1 MNDSEEKRLF
11 QESIENVRKT
21 VNSELYSRQDIEDKI
36 RILSSPKPS
45 NGKEL
50 SRWHRTQQR
59 FVTVQFQT
67 SLILY
72 LRGKNENAN
81 KRVVAL
87 ENLYDAIRKV
97 HIDQNH
103 SGRTGFYKKNLVR
116 AAWSDRKD
124 LSAFRFSLQDMSTQE
139 IEEVH

>member
-1 MNDSEEKRLF
+1 M
-11 QESIENVRKT
+11 
-21 VNSELYSRQDIEDKI
+21 
-36 RILSSPKPS
+36 
-45 NGKEL
+45 
-50 SRWHRTQQR
+50 
-59 FVTVQFQT
+59 
-67 SLILY
+67 
-72 LRGKNENAN
+72 RGKNENTN